1 MTVPDIEY
9 QKALDHIAEAK
20 AEIKQLQAIVD
31 GHWPGTCDWYTGI
44 IARGM
49 CRDSYLGRV
58 QTENVLL
65 RSEIERLQAVIEFC
79 FTYDG
84 NEVIGCNDTDIIGH
98 DLSPMPEHI
107 RKTILATL
115 TAASAA
121 KET

>member
-31 GHWPGTCDWYTGI
+31 G
-44 IARGM
+44 RM